1 MIDPKTLKTI
11 VSNGQTFQVSPVI
24 YGPFMRADAAM
35 FAATG
40 KHIIIN
46 SAYRS
51 TQKQAELYKTLK
63 AKNPLARVA
72 FPGKSFHEKGQAI
85 DVQNWQAAEPFLRR
99 EGFLN
104 PLNDDKVHFSIGEFL
119 TPKNTLPLVT
129 IALLVIGGYLLYTH
143 YKKGDRDLWNE
154 NEVPEQLTEI

>member
-1 MIDPKTLKTI
+1 MFNEKTLKSV
-11 VSNGQTFQVSPVI
+11 VSNGTSFLLGPVI
-24 YGPFMRADAAM
+24 YDAFRKADAAM

-51 TQKQAELYKTLK
+51 TAKQAQLYKELK
-63 AKNPLARVA
+63 AKNPKARVA

-85 DVQNWQAAEPFLRR
+85 DVQNWQAAEPFLRAQ
-99 EGFLN
+99 GFMN
-104 PLNDDKVHFSIGEFL
+104 PLKDDKVHFSIGEFF

-129 IALLVIGGYLLYTH
+129 VTLLVLGGYFLYTH
-143 YKKGDRDLWNE
+143 FNKGDLWNTPQL
-154 NEVPEQLTEI
+154 NETY